1 MAGSRRLAG
10 RSGSP
15 TVHVQVQP
23 SPSRIS
29 RTIYYKDPLLVGV
42 GLFLPVCLQA
52 EWQRQIIRQQR
63 RAAHALRQREWLQTA
78 SLAAS
83 KNMFPSPAK
92 KTCSRAEDET
102 NNCVATATRRG
113 SGDVD
118 EDGTGAARPR
128 RRHGREPTGGH
139 RGVRVLLPP
148 GHQRTGSGAQVGVPA
163 SPVPCVR
170 RSDSVFSESASGGLL
185 GFPLRHR
192 CRFKGT
198 TNGSKV
204 LQIKLHTVIDKENN
218 GQGYMEPRSFSSI
231 YTK

>member
-15 TVHVQVQP
+15 TVQVQP

-102 NNCVATATRRG
+102 NNCVATATRHG

-128 RRHGREPTGGH
+128 RAGLDDTDANRRVATAVSACSCPEPALSPGH
-139 RGVRVLLPP
+139 RRP
-148 GHQRTGSGAQVGVPA
+148 
-163 SPVPCVR
+163 
-170 RSDSVFSESASGGLL
+170 E
-185 GFPLRHR
+185 
-192 CRFKGT
+192 
-198 TNGSKV
+198 
-204 LQIKLHTVIDKENN
+204 
-218 GQGYMEPRSFSSI
+218 
-231 YTK
+231 

>member
-83 KNMFPSPAK
+83 KNMFPSPAQ

-102 NNCVATATRRG
+102 NNCVATATRHG

-128 RRHGREPTGGH
+128 GPRRHGREPTGGH
-139 RGVRVLLPP
+139 RGVRVLLPRARAAAGP
-148 GHQRTGSGAQVGVPA
+148 PPPRVDDDNDGLLTVGVWRG
-163 SPVPCVR
+163 C
-170 RSDSVFSESASGGLL
+170 LL
-185 GFPLRHR
+185 GSPAGPCSVVLVSPGPGSRQIWWPARPRLLRLV
-192 CRFKGT
+192 G
-198 TNGSKV
+198 GS
-204 LQIKLHTVIDKENN
+204 ITR
-218 GQGYMEPRSFSSI
+218 P
-231 YTK
+231 